1 MSGRL
6 LHELSTVGENES
18 LNGITIRWWDSIDEL
33 CEDNLWY
40 VNEVA
45 LKSTRWDPYGLAATC
60 GKRYTQPLVP
70 FLQVREYGLDTFLL
84 ILP

>member
-1 MSGRL
+1 MSGGL

-33 CEDNLWY
+33 CEDDLCS

-45 LKSTRWDPYGLAATC
+45 LKSTTWDPHGLAATC
-60 GKRYTQPLVP
+60 GKRNTQSLMP